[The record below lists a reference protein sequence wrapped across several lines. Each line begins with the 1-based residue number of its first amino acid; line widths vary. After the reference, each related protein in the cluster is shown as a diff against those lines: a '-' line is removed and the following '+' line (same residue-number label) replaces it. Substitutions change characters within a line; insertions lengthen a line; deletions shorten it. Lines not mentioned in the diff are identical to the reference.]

1 MMLQAITF
9 LLLCQ
14 LAGEALVRLL
24 GLAVPGPVI
33 GMVLL
38 FAVLWFRGSA
48 PPALSETAGG
58 ILKNLS
64 LLFVPA
70 AVGII
75 QHAGRIRAE
84 WLAIAAA
91 LIVSTLLTM
100 AVAAA
105 AFRLTARLIGA
116 DEEQQHTPPEP
127 GL

>member
-1 MMLQAITF
+1 MLQAITI

-14 LAGEALVRLL
+14 LAGEALVRLF

-38 FAVLWFRGSA
+38 FAGLAIGGGASA
-48 PPALSETAGG
+48 ALADTAGG

-84 WLAIAAA
+84 WLAIAVA

-105 AFRLTARLIGA
+105 AFRLTVRLVAGEDGA
-116 DEEQQHTPPEP
+116 KRPRSK
-127 GL
+127 GRRR

>member
-1 MMLQAITF
+1 MLHAITL

-14 LAGEALVRLL
+14 LAGEALVRLA
-24 GLAVPGPVI
+24 GIAVPGPVI

-38 FAVLWFRGSA
+38 FAGLWLRGGA
-48 PPALSETAGG
+48 PAALSDTAGG

-84 WLAIAAA
+84 WLAIAVA

-100 AVAAA
+100 AVAVA
-105 AFRLTARLIGA
+105 AFRLTVRLIGGDA
-116 DEEQQHTPPEP
+116 GEDRAPPAEP
-127 GL
+127 GP

>member
-1 MMLQAITF
+1 
-9 LLLCQ
+9 
-14 LAGEALVRLL
+14 
-24 GLAVPGPVI
+24 
-33 GMVLL
+33 MVLL
-38 FAVLWFRGSA
+38 FAGLWLRGSA
-48 PPALSETAGG
+48 PAALSDTAGG

-84 WLAIAAA
+84 WLAIAVA

-105 AFRLTARLIGA
+105 AFRLTARLIGGDA
-116 DEEQQHTPPEP
+116 EQEHTPPAEP

>member
-1 MMLQAITF
+1 MLQAITI

-14 LAGEALVRLL
+14 LAGEAFVRLA
-24 GLAVPGPVI
+24 GLSVPGPVI

-38 FAVLWFRGSA
+38 FAGLWLTNST
-48 PPALSETAGG
+48 PKALADTAGG
-58 ILKNLS
+58 LLKNLS

-84 WLAIAAA
+84 WLAIAVA

-100 AVAAA
+100 AVAAL
-105 AFRLTARLIGA
+105 AFRITARLVGSDA
-116 DEEQQHTPPEP
+116 NQKRPRRRA
-127 GL
+127 GRR